1 MGCPFKVKLSSSLFL
16 CTQPGW
22 KHTQNAFVQQTQQ
35 GFVFVF
41 SMRKWRFPA
50 QLSCAM
56 ICKRLTGWW
65 GWVGILKGRIILA
78 CGFLLSNTTKSW
90 GGFSSW
96 YYVCA
101 EWGILLL
108 WSDIL
113 NSPER
118 GNVVSEEKEQ
128 SLMMGPFAGS
138 LLYAGMCKDW
148 VARKTNGFGL
158 DLEYF
163 DVMFCKYWSFG
174 KGNREGAGTQLL
186 T

>member
-1 MGCPFKVKLSSSLFL
+1 MSRAVLSEWSYLPVRFCAPRPAESTHTECLCPTNSAGFCFCFLNEKMKIPRPVKLRYDL
-16 CTQPGW
+16 
-22 KHTQNAFVQQTQQ
+22 QTTH
-35 GFVFVF
+35 GV
-41 SMRKWRFPA
+41 
-50 QLSCAM
+50 
-56 ICKRLTGWW
+56 
-65 GWVGILKGRIILA
+65 VGILKGRIILA

-128 SLMMGPFAGS
+128 SPMMRPFAGS